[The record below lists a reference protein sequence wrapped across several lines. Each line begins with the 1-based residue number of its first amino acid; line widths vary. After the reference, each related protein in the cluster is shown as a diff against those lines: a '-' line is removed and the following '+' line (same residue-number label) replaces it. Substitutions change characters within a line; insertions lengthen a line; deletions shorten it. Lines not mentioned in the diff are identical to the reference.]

1 MRITQQMSTLSV
13 VNNIQGNNQRKN
25 KAYQMLT
32 TGRKIIM
39 AQDDPSGAVKAMGL
53 RTQATEIEQYKRNAN
68 TANAVLTETDSSLQQ
83 VTTTLNR
90 IRELTVQGSNSTNDQ
105 TSRDAVGDEINQ
117 LLEGLIDVANTQ
129 VAGRYIFGGYQ
140 TKEAPYSYKT
150 GGNDGTTGSETLT
163 TVAGEIRTG
172 INSNNITV
180 VENKG
185 DDGELV
191 TEVSPNVVLPFTVSG
206 QDIFGKNNEMFKTIS
221 NLRDSLYKNDT
232 KAIQNSLGDLDD
244 LIDQTLR
251 VQSKVGALSNR
262 VDKVTDRLTNKDYS
276 VTDLLSKTEDVDYAQ
291 ALIDLNTQS
300 MVHQL
305 SLQVGAKLIQP
316 TLMDFLN

>member
-1 MRITQQMSTLSV
+1 MRVTTSMTSLSV
-13 VNNIQGNNQRKN
+13 INNIQTNLNKLNKTYNQMS
-25 KAYQMLT
+25 AE
-32 TGRKIIM
+32 RKILL
-39 AQDDPSGAVKAMGL
+39 AQDDTSGSVKAMGL
-53 RTQATEIEQYKRNAN
+53 RTELSEIEQYTRNLDA
-68 TANAVLTETDSSLQQ
+68 ANAVLTETDSSLGQ

-90 IRELTVQGSNSTNDQ
+90 VRELTVEASNSTNDQ

-244 LIDQTLR
+244 LIDQNLR